1 MTHSHSSHDQI
12 FTPPTTA
19 EDLTS
24 HMLLSSHMIND
35 RSHDLT
41 MYNPSMVL
49 PHCSHDH
56 TLTSPIQRYFT
67 TIPPVNKL
75 IVILTHQ

>member
-1 MTHSHSSHDQI
+1 MTHSHSSHDQM

-24 HMLLSSHMIND
+24 HMLLSSHMND

-49 PHCSHDH
+49 PLAHMITHSHH
-56 TLTSPIQRYFT
+56 QFK
-67 TIPPVNKL
+67 PVNKL